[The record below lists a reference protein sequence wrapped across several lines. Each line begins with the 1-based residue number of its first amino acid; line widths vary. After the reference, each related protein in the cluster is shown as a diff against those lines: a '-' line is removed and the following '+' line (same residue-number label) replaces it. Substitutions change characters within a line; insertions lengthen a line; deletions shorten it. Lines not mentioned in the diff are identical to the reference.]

1 MTNKNLIGYSTDEGF
16 NIVLYYSDGSKQY
29 TSIDINQEDV
39 IEELDEYLASNK

>member
-1 MTNKNLIGYSTDEGF
+1 MTDKKLIGYSTDEGF

-29 TSIDINQEDV
+29 TSVDINQEDA